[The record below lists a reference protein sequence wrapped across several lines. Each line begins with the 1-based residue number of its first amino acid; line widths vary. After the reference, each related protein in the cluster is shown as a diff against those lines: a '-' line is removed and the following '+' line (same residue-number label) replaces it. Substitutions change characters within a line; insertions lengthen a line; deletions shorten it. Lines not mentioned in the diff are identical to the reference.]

1 MCNLDLCF
9 VAEHS
14 NTWCYNAGVCKH
26 NKRGLSL
33 DIYIYTRHGCN
44 VLYQARKMG
53 GHVLGVSILPLST
66 ILLCILELFRQICIF
81 RFSFYSDG

>member
-33 DIYIYTRHGCN
+33 DIYIYTGHGCN
-44 VLYQARKMG
+44 VSRNVFFLLYIITLY
-53 GHVLGVSILPLST
+53 VNILYCPFVYPSVPYYIAQFKL
-66 ILLCILELFRQICIF
+66 
-81 RFSFYSDG
+81 